1 MRYEQA
7 RSRSRR
13 KQTKL
18 QQQLEELERREE
30 TLQSRK
36 VTLRLVMDGFFTLPR
51 ETKTRKT
58 NGDSFFAEY
67 SDFLD
72 SGWYFVFVDL
82 VIPQTFPGLYGIDSW
97 TNMGN
102 ESFKRNDFF

>member
-1 MRYEQA
+1 
-7 RSRSRR
+7 
-13 KQTKL
+13 
-18 QQQLEELERREE
+18 
-30 TLQSRK
+30 
-36 VTLRLVMDGFFTLPR
+36 MDGFLTLPR
-51 ETKTRKT
+51 EAKTRKT
-58 NGDSFFAEY
+58 HDDSFLAEY

-82 VIPQTFPGLYGIDSW
+82 VISRTFPGLYGIDSW